1 MKNLKNKKDVTV
13 LDLTQKLNDKVN
25 EIYSNQELR
34 NKAIFILY
42 LINRGS
48 NNDVRGYQLNVTN
61 HRDIFSYNGVE
72 WAKLFNP
79 LLENEIIE
87 CTTPHSK
94 GKSSKF
100 YKINNSYQWVKNKGE
115 IKVEYRGEDFD
126 SLPQYIQQFHLD
138 KQVVKSTNDTKWS
151 KNYHYVVKEII
162 TEDERET
169 MIELKNKMFFMS
181 ETIDL
186 MRIEF
191 EKQIEGLKNQNIQLK
206 TEIENLKNNTTVVA
220 EQVQTIEEVPA
231 SAEVKPEAVENKSFF
246 VDDEDDDFGFVFA
259 NEQEKIKLQQP
270 QIIEQAHT
278 VDEYTKFIENKLKS
292 AKVQPI
298 YWNNAIKYIKENKEA
313 SNAIELGKLISIS
326 TGSSQVI
333 INKVKQ
339 YWN

>member
-13 LDLTQKLNDKVN
+13 LDFTQKLNDKVN
-25 EIYSNQELR
+25 EIYENQELR
-34 NKAIFILY
+34 NKALFILY
-42 LINRGS
+42 LINRGT

-79 LLENEIIE
+79 LIENEIIE

-100 YKINNSYQWVKNKGE
+100 YKINNSYQWVRNKGE

-138 KQVVKSTNDTKWS
+138 KQVVKSSTDTKWS
-151 KNYHYVVKEII
+151 KNYYYVPKEII
-162 TEDERET
+162 TEDEREAMT
-169 MIELKNKMFFMS
+169 ELKNKMFFMG
-181 ETIDL
+181 EAIDL

-191 EKQIEGLKNQNIQLK
+191 EKQIEELKNQNIQLK

-231 SAEVKPEAVENKSFF
+231 PEVDYDNTPLF
-246 VDDEDDDFGFVFA
+246 VDDEDDNFGFVFP
-259 NEQEKIKLQQP
+259 NEQVQPKIVEAESNSYP
-270 QIIEQAHT
+270 IV
-278 VDEYTKFIENKLKS
+278 VDEFTKYIENKLKS

-313 SNAIELGKLISIS
+313 SNPIELGKLISIS